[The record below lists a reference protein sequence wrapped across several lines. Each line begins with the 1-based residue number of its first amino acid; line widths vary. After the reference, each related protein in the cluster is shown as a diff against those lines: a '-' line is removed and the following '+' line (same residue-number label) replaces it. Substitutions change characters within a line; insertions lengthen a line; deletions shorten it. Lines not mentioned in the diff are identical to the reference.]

1 MKINE
6 IKNFNYIPIGFL
18 YEKLRFNYRNY
29 RYNNK
34 CMKGFY
40 HEFSTS

>member
-1 MKINE
+1 MKIDE

-18 YEKLRFNYRNY
+18 YEKLRFNYR
-29 RYNNK
+29 YNNK

-40 HEFSTS
+40 HEFSNS